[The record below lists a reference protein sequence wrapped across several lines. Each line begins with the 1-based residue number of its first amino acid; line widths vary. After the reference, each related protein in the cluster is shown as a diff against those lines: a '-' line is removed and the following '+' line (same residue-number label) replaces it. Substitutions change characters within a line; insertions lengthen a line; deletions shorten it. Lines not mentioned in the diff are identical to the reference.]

1 MSSFT
6 GLYIYRLWYRQNSR
20 KQYDPKTTDNFT
32 KLVYLF
38 KVMAGRPKNESRE
51 RFEVELVEF
60 GPYYGYTSLVLYINL
75 TESNAFND
83 VATKVQAILTVTAA
97 FFLF

>member
-1 MSSFT
+1 
-6 GLYIYRLWYRQNSR
+6 
-20 KQYDPKTTDNFT
+20 
-32 KLVYLF
+32 
-38 KVMAGRPKNESRE
+38 MAGRPKNESRE

-97 FFLF
+97 FFFILIGIFILKSVNSLRLYIV